1 MQRTNNKRVL
11 EDRLVREEQAHLETK
26 KELEETKEKLKVSNE
41 MVSQLEEELED
52 TKSGLDY
59 SHIESDE
66 S

>member
-1 MQRTNNKRVL
+1 MKRTNNVRVL
-11 EDRLVREEQAHLETK
+11 EERLVREEQAHLETK
-26 KELEETKEKLKVSNE
+26 KELESVLYKLKVSNE